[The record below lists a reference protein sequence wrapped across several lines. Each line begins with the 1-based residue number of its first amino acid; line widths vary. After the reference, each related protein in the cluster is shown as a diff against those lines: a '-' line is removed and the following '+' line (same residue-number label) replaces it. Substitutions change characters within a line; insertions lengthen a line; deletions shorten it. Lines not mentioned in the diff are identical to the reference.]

1 MQSEIK
7 DNTSI
12 HKNSKGM
19 PKGIPFIIGNEAAE
33 RFSYYGMKAILTI
46 FMVDYLNMTDSTS
59 GEWFH
64 NFNSAVYFL
73 PIFGALLSDFVLGK
87 YRTILWLSLIY
98 CSGHLVLAL
107 YETQEGLLAGLSLIA
122 LGSGGIKPCVS
133 AHVGDQFDETN
144 KNLIPKIFNIFYF
157 AINFGAF
164 FSTLATPWLLDIYG
178 PSIAF
183 GIPGA
188 LMLIATFVFWLGRK
202 QFVHIPAK
210 PKEVIA
216 ELVKPEFLKTLAKLF
231 VLYVFVAV
239 FWSLF
244 DQTGSS
250 WVLQAKSS
258 LMNKEMNFV
267 FFSFEILPS
276 QIGSA
281 NPILVLTLIPVFTF
295 LIYPFVQKYI
305 NFVELKRVSVGFFI
319 AAVSFFVLGYVEG
332 QLHDGQEMSV
342 WWQILA
348 YLIITIA
355 EILISITA
363 LEYSYSKAPNAVKS
377 IIMSIYLFS
386 VSLGNIITS
395 QVNNFMV
402 DEFEPHKMDYSN
414 GYLTFKTDGLQ
425 FSDGDKLNITGD
437 LGLIEKTSGESK
449 TPIQGTYLVGD
460 LGEQYV
466 LWDINRKPLE
476 VEISKKDNPST
487 IEKDPAKYFYYK
499 LNGSAYFNFFA
510 WLMLITAVLFIPVAL
525 KMKNKTYVQSGE

>member
-1 MQSEIK
+1 
-7 DNTSI
+7 
-12 HKNSKGM
+12 M

-46 FMVDYLNMTDSTS
+46 FMVDYLNMTDSVS
-59 GEWFH
+59 SEWFH

-98 CSGHLVLAL
+98 CSGHVVLAI
-107 YETQEGLLAGLSLIA
+107 YETQEGLLVGLSLIA

-133 AHVGDQFDETN
+133 AHVGDQFDESN
-144 KNLIPKIFNIFYF
+144 KELIPKIFNIFYF

-164 FSTLATPWLLDIYG
+164 FSTLATPWLLEAYG
-178 PSIAF
+178 PSVAF

-188 LMLIATFVFWLGRK
+188 LMLMATFVFWLGRK
-202 QFVHIPAK
+202 EFVHIPAK
-210 PKEVIA
+210 PKEVLA
-216 ELVKPEFLKTLAKLF
+216 ELVKPEFLKTLGKLF
-231 VLYVFVAV
+231 VLYIFVAV

-250 WVLQAKSS
+250 WVLQAKNT
-258 LMNKEMNFV
+258 LMNKHLDFGL
-267 FFSFEILPS
+267 FSFEILPS

-281 NPILVLTLIPVFTF
+281 NPILVLALIPFFTF
-295 LIYPFVQKYI
+295 LIYPYIQKYI

-319 AAVSFFVLGYVEG
+319 ASISFFVLGYVEG
-332 QLHDGQEMSV
+332 QLHHGEEMSV

-363 LEYSYSKAPNAVKS
+363 LEYSYSKAPNSVKS
-377 IIMSIYLFS
+377 IIMSVYLFS

-395 QVNNFMV
+395 QVNNYMV
-402 DEFEPHKMDYSN
+402 EEFEPQHLDYSS
-414 GYLTFKTDGLQ
+414 GYLTFQSDGLE
-425 FSDGDKLNITGD
+425 FAPGDKLNVTGD
-437 LGLIEKTSGESK
+437 MGLFEHSANEPK
-449 TPIQGTYLVGD
+449 TPIQGTYLVGT
-460 LGEQYV
+460 LGQKYV
-466 LWDINRKPLE
+466 LWDINRAPLKIE
-476 VEISKKDNPST
+476 VAPRA
-487 IEKDPAKYFYYK
+487 DPQKSPADQPKFSYYK

-525 KMKNKTYVQSGE
+525 KMKNKTYVQLGA